1 MSSELFDSGHSFS
14 DKNTREEILDQISHG
29 ESGKN
34 NCKNL
39 QQLFHHQNADFGGK
53 MAKVFLKNVRI
64 GVVNIILKIWE
75 KSCGMLMKQPVL
87 FSLLLLHPFP
97 STHPIVEPLQIL
109 PSHIPLF
116 GAHFQICL
124 DIFTF

>member
-29 ESGKN
+29 ESSKN

-53 MAKVFLKNVRI
+53 IAKVFLKNVRM

-75 KSCGMLMKQPVL
+75 KSCGILMKQPVL

-97 STHPIVEPLQIL
+97 STHPNAQSSKHGTRFDNTHWL
-109 PSHIPLF
+109 HIK
-116 GAHFQICL
+116 ATRKIE
-124 DIFTF
+124 